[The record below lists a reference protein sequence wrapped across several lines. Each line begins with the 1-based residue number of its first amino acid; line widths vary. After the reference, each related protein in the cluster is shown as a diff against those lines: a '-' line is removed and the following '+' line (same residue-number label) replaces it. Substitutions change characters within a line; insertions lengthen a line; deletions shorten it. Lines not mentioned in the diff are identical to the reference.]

1 MQKMKDPYEVL
12 GVSRDATDE
21 QIKAAYREKARKFH
35 PENFNGNPD
44 AVEMATEKMKEINE
58 AYDEI
63 LKIRAG
69 KGEGSHSGNA
79 YGSGSYGSSN
89 NDPYFAEVRQ
99 NINNGRIKDAE
110 NFLNSTP
117 SEKRNAEWCF
127 LMACVLTKKGY
138 YFDALRL
145 ADTACNMAPENREF
159 AALRD
164 NLRRQSNGYGRQQQQ
179 NVGGGCNMC
188 DICAMLYCLDCMC
201 R

>member
-1 MQKMKDPYEVL
+1 MKDPYKVL
-12 GVSRDATDE
+12 GISPHATNE
-21 QIKAAYREKARKFH
+21 EVKSAYRELAKKYH
-35 PENFNGNPD
+35 PDNYANSPIADVAE
-44 AVEMATEKMKEINE
+44 EKMKEINE

-79 YGSGSYGSSN
+79 YDSGSYGSSN